1 MRNVEVC
8 RGVSRAACR
17 WTVVACAVFLLSC
30 STNIT
35 QHSEA
40 AHLQMITDQ
49 ADQLLLRRDA
59 TVQLRSGYRSL
70 RLKQGTIWRPTGDI
84 PQGRV
89 YEAVNSVLQVRTGHA
104 HEVHL
109 VIDHEQLLV
118 GVYLPVEQAF
128 VACRNPQTLDLTEQ
142 IP

>member
-1 MRNVEVC
+1 MRRVLRSLV
-8 RGVSRAACR
+8 ACR
-17 WTVVACAVFLLSC
+17 ILCLAAVIGALVLVGC

-40 AHLQMITDQ
+40 AQLQMITAR
-49 ADQLLLRRDA
+49 ADQLVLQRDA
-59 TVQLRSGYRSL
+59 AVQLRSGYSTL

-89 YEAVNSVLQVRTGHA
+89 YEAVNTILQVRTGHA
-104 HEVHL
+104 HEAHL
-109 VIDHEQLLV
+109 VIDHDMLV
-118 GVYLPVEQAF
+118 GIYLPVEGAF

-142 IP
+142 TP